1 MNRITIGP
9 PDDLPAAHGANNK
22 EKPRTARCPHTPR
35 PLTVSRVRS
44 IVETMTSKQI
54 NSPQKLD
61 LDLLT
66 QRLEE
71 LIRLCERL
79 REENNRL
86 KAVQIQMQAA
96 QTRLADKN
104 ELSRAR
110 LESMIM
116 RLKTLEVEL

>member
-1 MNRITIGP
+1 
-9 PDDLPAAHGANNK
+9 
-22 EKPRTARCPHTPR
+22 
-35 PLTVSRVRS
+35 
-44 IVETMTSKQI
+44 MTSKQV

-66 QRLEE
+66 LRVEE

-86 KAVQIQMQAA
+86 KAVQIQLQAA

-104 ELSRAR
+104 ELSRTK
-110 LESMIM
+110 LESMIA

>member
-1 MNRITIGP
+1 
-9 PDDLPAAHGANNK
+9 
-22 EKPRTARCPHTPR
+22 
-35 PLTVSRVRS
+35 
-44 IVETMTSKQI
+44 MTSKQI

-66 QRLEE
+66 LRVEE
-71 LIRLCERL
+71 LIKLCERL

-86 KAVQIQMQAA
+86 KAALTQAQST

-110 LESMIM
+110 LESMIT

>member
-1 MNRITIGP
+1 
-9 PDDLPAAHGANNK
+9 
-22 EKPRTARCPHTPR
+22 
-35 PLTVSRVRS
+35 
-44 IVETMTSKQI
+44 MTSKQI

-66 QRLEE
+66 LRVEV

-86 KAVQIQMQAA
+86 KATLTQAQSA
-96 QTRLADKN
+96 QTRLADKH
-104 ELSRAR
+104 ELSRAK
-110 LESMIM
+110 LEAMIA

>member
-1 MNRITIGP
+1 
-9 PDDLPAAHGANNK
+9 
-22 EKPRTARCPHTPR
+22 
-35 PLTVSRVRS
+35 
-44 IVETMTSKQI
+44 MTSKQI